1 MSRVVTCLVVAFAFA
16 LGAAGVRAQQPSPP
30 TPSAQDAPP
39 QQRPPG
45 DPHAGDAF
53 LRLLDQKKYGE
64 AWDASS
70 DLCKQSVSRAEWIQ
84 QMVKTR
90 DPIGEVAQRTLMD
103 AMPEKDPQGAP
114 AGDYL
119 LMTYK
124 TVFASQGK
132 PYTET
137 LPMVKGP
144 DGVYRAV
151 GYFLR

>member
-1 MSRVVTCLVVAFAFA
+1 MIRLLRLFAMVAA
-16 LGAAGVRAQQPSPP
+16 LACASGSALAQV
-30 TPSAQDAPP
+30 
-39 QQRPPG
+39 

-53 LRLLDQKKYGE
+53 LQLLDTKKYGD

-70 DLCKQSVSRAEWIQ
+70 DYLKQSVSRAEWAT

-90 DPIGEVAQRTLMD
+90 DTIGQLMSRTLKD
-103 AMPEKDPQGAP
+103 AKPEKDPQGAP
-114 AGDYL
+114 PGDYL
-119 LMTYK
+119 LLTYE

-137 LPMVKGP
+137 LPMIKGP
-144 DGVYRAV
+144 DSKYRAV